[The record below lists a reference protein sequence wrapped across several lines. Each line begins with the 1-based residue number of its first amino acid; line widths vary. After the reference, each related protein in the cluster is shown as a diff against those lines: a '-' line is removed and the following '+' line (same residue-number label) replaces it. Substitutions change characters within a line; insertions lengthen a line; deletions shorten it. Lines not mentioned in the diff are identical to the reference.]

1 MLVLTSTGQK
11 NIIQVNGNQTSLVT
25 NILQNVF
32 FYVMFQGR
40 KKKSQT
46 GLERQWGRVHDELSF
61 F

>member
-32 FYVMFQGR
+32 FFMLCS
-40 KKKSQT
+40 KEEKKSQT
-46 GLERQWGRVHDELSF
+46 GLERQ
-61 F
+61 

>member
-11 NIIQVNGNQTSLVT
+11 NIMQENGNQTSLVT

-40 KKKSQT
+40 KKKVKQVWNDNE
-46 GLERQWGRVHDELSF
+46 GE
-61 F
+61 

>member
-32 FYVMFQGR
+32 FLCYVPR
-40 KKKSQT
+40 KKKKSQT
-46 GLERQWGRVHDELSF
+46 GLERQ
-61 F
+61 